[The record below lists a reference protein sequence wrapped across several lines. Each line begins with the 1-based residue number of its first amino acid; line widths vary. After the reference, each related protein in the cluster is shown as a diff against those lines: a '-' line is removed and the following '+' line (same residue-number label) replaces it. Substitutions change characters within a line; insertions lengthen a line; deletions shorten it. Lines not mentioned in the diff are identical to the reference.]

1 MISGSSVFSEDSF
14 LFKLVYL
21 KVLSSILF
29 KPSLK
34 DFEHYLANMGNESN
48 CVIVWTWYGIA
59 FLWDWNE
66 NWPFPVLWPLL
77 SSQIYW
83 HIDCSTLRASGLL
96 LNTLQYTITQPKK
109 SIMHKLRNF
118 NVDFFGSLL
127 LLLYKVCLRF
137 IHVVWI
143 NSLFL
148 LVFLFF
154 FFWFSGWYYIVSS
167 ISHRLL
173 NHSVGRASL
182 LLLVFGSY
190 R

>member
-1 MISGSSVFSEDSF
+1 MIQRMLAIWSLVPLSF
-14 LFKLVYL
+14 LKTAFF
-21 KVLSSILF
+21 SSLYIWKFSVHILL

-48 CVIVWTWYGIA
+48 FVIVWTWYGIA

-83 HIDCSTLRASGLL
+83 YIDCSTLRASGLL
-96 LNTLQYTITQPKK
+96 LNTLQYTVTQPKK

-118 NVDFFGSLL
+118 DVDFFGSFLL
-127 LLLYKVCLRF
+127 SLYKVCLKF

-154 FFWFSGWYYIVSS
+154 FFFSFGF
-167 ISHRLL
+167 L
-173 NHSVGRASL
+173 VGITL
-182 LLLVFGSY
+182 
-190 R
+190 